1 MTEPTE
7 PKLAAPG
14 AGLPWPERLIASFMV
29 KRGIRRTPRRE
40 VSALL
45 ASERQMILDLV
56 TPLSPA
62 KAKHRVLIQ
71 RLRGLEDSSRY
82 WSVYMTLDHLR
93 IVNTGIAEAIKLL
106 GQGKVPPREAST
118 ATVKPVNEVDESVV
132 EAFAKSCEAIELAAR
147 SIADLRTPT
156 RYAHPWFGP
165 LDAGGWYFMSA
176 FHLRLHR
183 KQIEAILSGM
193 DREL

>member
-1 MTEPTE
+1 MSEPTE

-29 KRGIRRTPRRE
+29 KRGIRRAPRNE
-40 VSALL
+40 VSELL
-45 ASERQMILDLV
+45 MAERQTILDLV
-56 TPLSPA
+56 APLSNETA
-62 KAKHRVLIQ
+62 SRRVLIQ

-82 WSVYMTLDHLR
+82 WSVLMTLDHLR
-93 IVNTGIAEAIKLL
+93 IVNNGIAEAIKLL
-106 GQGKVPPREAST
+106 GQGKAPPREAST
-118 ATVKPVNEVDESVV
+118 ATVKPVTEVDESVV
-132 EAFAKSCEAIELAAR
+132 EEFAKSCEAIEQAAK
-147 SIADLRTPT
+147 SLSDLRTKA

-183 KQIEAILSGM
+183 KQIEAILS
-193 DREL
+193 EL

>member
-1 MTEPTE
+1 MSDPIE

-29 KRGIRRTPRRE
+29 KRGIRRTPRQE
-40 VSALL
+40 ISELL
-45 ASERQMILDLV
+45 MAERRLILDLV
-56 TPLSPA
+56 TPLSTETA
-62 KAKHRVLIQ
+62 SRRVLIK
-71 RLRGLEDSSRY
+71 RLRGLEDSSRN
-82 WSVYMTLDHLR
+82 WSVLMTLDHLR

-106 GQGKVPPREAST
+106 GQGKIPPREAST
-118 ATVKPVNEVDESVV
+118 ATVKPVSEVEDSVI
-132 EAFAKSCEAIELAAR
+132 EEFSRSCDAIEQSAR
-147 SIADLRTPT
+147 SLTDLRTST

>member
-1 MTEPTE
+1 MSDSTE

-14 AGLPWPERLIASFMV
+14 AGLPWPERLIANFMV
-29 KRGIRRTPRRE
+29 KRGIRRTSRQE
-40 VSALL
+40 TSALL
-45 ASERQMILDLV
+45 TSERQTILDLV
-56 TPLSPA
+56 TPLSPE
-62 KAKHRVLIQ
+62 KASRRVLIQ

-82 WSVYMTLDHLR
+82 WSVFMTLDHLR

-106 GQGKVPPREAST
+106 GQGEVPEREVST
-118 ATVKPVNEVDESVV
+118 ATVKPVTEVDGSVV
-132 EAFAKSCEAIELAAR
+132 EEFAKSCEAIEQAAK
-147 SIADLRTPT
+147 SLSDLRTKA

-183 KQIEAILSGM
+183 KQIEAILKQM
-193 DREL
+193 VR

>member
-1 MTEPTE
+1 MTDSTAPQ
-7 PKLAAPG
+7 LAAPG

-29 KRGIRRTPRRE
+29 KRGIRSTARQD

-45 ASERQMILDLV
+45 TTECQSILDRV
-56 TPLSPA
+56 TPLSTEMA
-62 KAKHRVLIQ
+62 SRRVLIQ

-106 GQGKVPPREAST
+106 GQGKVPEREAST
-118 ATVKPVNEVDESVV
+118 ATVKPATEVDGAVV
-132 EAFAKSCEAIELAAR
+132 EAFADSCEAIEQAAR
-147 SIADLRTPT
+147 SISNLRTQV
-156 RYAHPWFGP
+156 RYPHPWFGP
-165 LDAGGWYFMSA
+165 LDAAGWYFMSA

-183 KQIEAILSGM
+183 RQIEAILA
-193 DREL
+193 RI